1 MHQQRWQVNRARR
14 CGSSEREKASQTGTR
29 LTERTRVLIPEKARR
44 IKRSESDESW
54 RASVETRLNRD
65 EVVEVGG
72 CDDFVSRPISEM
84 SLCSCQFL
92 CIAHVWWV
100 LIKIYLLTYLFL
112 RCQTCERR
120 VCGDDAAT
128 WWRFQDRVFNS
139 RLCSLLSTSFQP
151 RRRFCSLH
159 CRFNVWSNSYTS
171 NVLISRAESSAMTQR
186 PRDAICQLSATA
198 LLYEKWQLKRI
209 VTAEWPWS
217 LLKVIW
223 NDVIC
228 ITSY

>member
-1 MHQQRWQVNRARR
+1 LHQQRWQVNRARR

-112 RCQTCERR
+112 RCQTLNAECVEM
-120 VCGDDAAT
+120 T
-128 WWRFQDRVFNS
+128 
-139 RLCSLLSTSFQP
+139 QP
-151 RRRFCSLH
+151 RDDDSRTVFSTVASALCCQRR
-159 CRFNVWSNSYTS
+159 SNREDASVVFTAGSMSDRIRTPVMYWYREQKAQLWHS
-171 NVLISRAESSAMTQR
+171 DRATPFVS
-186 PRDAICQLSATA
+186 CQLLHYCTKNGS
-198 LLYEKWQLKRI
+198 
-209 VTAEWPWS
+209 WS
-217 LLKVIW
+217 GL
-223 NDVIC
+223 
-228 ITSY
+228 